1 MSTIRYYTDEHV
13 AQAVV
18 RGLRQRGIEV
28 LSVPE
33 AGLRGA
39 NDEEHLALAYAQSR
53 VVFTQD
59 ADFLRLAA
67 AGYNHAGIVYAA
79 QRSPF
84 GEIIRGLVLVHQVL
98 TAEEMSGR
106 IEYL

>member
-1 MSTIRYYTDEHV
+1 VSTIRLYTDEHV
-13 AQAVV
+13 AQAVI
-18 RGLRQRGIEV
+18 RGLRQRGIDV

-33 AGLRGA
+33 ADMRGA
-39 NDEEHLALAYAQSR
+39 RDEEHLALAYRQGR

-67 AGYNHAGIVYAA
+67 AGNNHAGIVYAS
-79 QRSPF
+79 QQTSI
-84 GEIIRGLVLVHQVL
+84 GEIIRGLVLIHQVL
-98 TAEEMSGR
+98 AAEEMSGR